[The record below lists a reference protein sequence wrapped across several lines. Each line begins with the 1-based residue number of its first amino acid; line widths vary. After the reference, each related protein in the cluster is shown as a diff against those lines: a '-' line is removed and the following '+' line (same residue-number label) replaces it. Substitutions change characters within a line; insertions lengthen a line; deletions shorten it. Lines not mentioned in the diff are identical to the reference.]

1 MELLILAAGR
11 GSRLGKLTDE
21 IPKGLLKI
29 NGNSIIQR
37 QIDIIKKELKI
48 EKINIAT
55 GYKSEKFSEI
65 KNVRKLLIKN
75 WDQFNMVGTFLHAI
89 KFKEIDLS
97 NDLLL
102 TYGDI
107 LIKEKFFNNFEFKNK
122 FKIVLPIIDDWKKQ
136 WENRYDD
143 PLSDLETLKYD
154 SNFILTE
161 IGQKPTSFDE
171 IMGQFAGV
179 IFIPRNQIKNFI
191 KVANQLFLKNSK
203 ADMTGLLYDLIKQ
216 NNLIEVSKVPD
227 SKWYEIDT
235 LKDFE
240 YALNNE
246 KIK

>member
-65 KNVRKLLIKN
+65 KNVGRLLIKN

-89 KFKEIDLS
+89 KFREIDLS
-97 NDLLL
+97 KDLLL

-107 LIKEKFFNNFEFKNK
+107 LIKENFFNNFEFKNK
-122 FKIVLPIIDDWKKQ
+122 FKIVLPIIDDWEKQ
-136 WENRYDD
+136 WGNRYED

-154 SNFILTE
+154 SNFNLTE
-161 IGQKPTSFDE
+161 IGKRPTSFDE

-179 IFIPRNQIKNFI
+179 IFIPRNEIKNFI
-191 KVANQLFLKNSK
+191 KVANLIFSKNRK
-203 ADMTGLLYDLIKQ
+203 ADMTGLLYELLKQ

-227 SKWYEIDT
+227 STWYEIDT

-240 YALNNE
+240 YAINNE

>member
-1 MELLILAAGR
+1 
-11 GSRLGKLTDE
+11 
-21 IPKGLLKI
+21 
-29 NGNSIIQR
+29 
-37 QIDIIKKELKI
+37 
-48 EKINIAT
+48 
-55 GYKSEKFSEI
+55 
-65 KNVRKLLIKN
+65 
-75 WDQFNMVGTFLHAI
+75 FNMVGTFLHAI